1 MIFPGFPHDE
11 SPLCSCV
18 AGDNHFVKMVR
29 SCYEPVKK
37 DFLRIR
43 IRKTM
48 KVTQTPQREGE
59 TKPFLAV
66 GRFQSYKILFTTNHR
81 FRRFWIAGVISNL
94 GNWFN
99 YIAIFV
105 LLTKLTGSGSAVSW
119 FLIAKFI
126 PTTFLGPAA
135 GVIADR
141 FSRKAIMI
149 ASDLL
154 RFFIVLGYLLVRS
167 PEMVWLVYVLALVQ
181 ESIWTF
187 NDPARKASV
196 PNLCSSEELILAN
209 ALSGATWSI
218 MLAFGAALGGFVT
231 HLYGWQT
238 AIVIDAST
246 FLVSALMLAGLDL
259 PHRPPAKR
267 DKPTWH
273 DFTGVNDLREGFKYV
288 FHHKEVATLLLVKS
302 GWALSGGILV
312 LLTVF
317 GEQVFSTGG
326 SGGKSG
332 VLYSVRGLGAAIG
345 PILAWHYLGETRKD
359 MYRSISLSFFISA
372 CAYTLFSR
380 APNLIWAVPFVLLG
394 HIGGSI
400 QWVFST
406 TLLQQIVPDRFRG
419 RVFAAEMA
427 LLTLIMSLSTYFTGL
442 GLDQGL
448 SPRLLALLLALIF
461 LVPGTFW
468 MVYLR
473 MHRK

>member
-1 MIFPGFPHDE
+1 M
-11 SPLCSCV
+11 
-18 AGDNHFVKMVR
+18 
-29 SCYEPVKK
+29 
-37 DFLRIR
+37 
-43 IRKTM
+43 KTN
-48 KVTQTPQREGE
+48 KIPNPEE
-59 TKPFLAV
+59 LTKPFLAV
-66 GRFQSYKILFTTNHR
+66 GRYQSYKILFTTNPR
-81 FRRFWIAGVISNL
+81 FRRFWLAGVISHL

-105 LLTKLTGSGSAVSW
+105 LLTKLTGSGGSVSW

-141 FSRKAIMI
+141 FSRKVIMI
-149 ASDLL
+149 TADLL
-154 RFFIVLGYLLVRS
+154 RVFIVLGFLLVRK
-167 PEMVWLVYVLALVQ
+167 PEHVWLVYILALVQ

-187 NDPARKASV
+187 YDPARKASV
-196 PNLCSSEELILAN
+196 PNLCSREELILAN

-218 MLAFGAALGGFVT
+218 MLAFGAALGGFIT
-231 HLYGWQT
+231 HLYGWET

-246 FLVSALMLAGLDL
+246 FLVSAVMLAGLDL
-259 PHRPPAKR
+259 PHTPPEKKE
-267 DKPTWH
+267 KPDWH
-273 DFTGVNDLREGFKYV
+273 DLTGITDLLEGLKYV
-288 FHHKEVATLLLVKS
+288 YRHREVATLLLVKS

-326 SGGKSG
+326 QGGKSG

-345 PILAWHYLGETRKD
+345 PIMAWHYFGETRKD
-359 MYRSISLSFFISA
+359 MYRSISLSFFIA
-372 CAYTLFSR
+372 AGAYILFSR
-380 APNLIWAVPFVLLG
+380 APTLLWAVPCVLVG

-406 TLLQQIVPDRFRG
+406 TLLQQIVPDEFRG

-427 LLTLIMSLSTYFTGL
+427 LLTLILSLSTYFTGL
-442 GLDQGL
+442 GLDHGVD
-448 SPRLLALLLALIF
+448 PRLLTLRLALIF

-468 MVYLR
+468 VVYL
-473 MHRK
+473 KLNKKKSVKA

>member
-1 MIFPGFPHDE
+1 MKPDNISDHD
-11 SPLCSCV
+11 
-18 AGDNHFVKMVR
+18 D
-29 SCYEPVKK
+29 
-37 DFLRIR
+37 
-43 IRKTM
+43 
-48 KVTQTPQREGE
+48 Q
-59 TKPFLAV
+59 TKPFLAA

-81 FRRFWIAGVISNL
+81 FRRFWLAGVISHL

-105 LLTKLTGSGSAVSW
+105 LLTKLTGSGGAISW

-149 ASDLL
+149 ISDLL
-154 RFFIVLGYLLVRS
+154 RVFIVLGFLLVRR
-167 PEMVWLVYVLALVQ
+167 PEHVWLIYILALVQ

-187 NDPARKASV
+187 YDPARKASV
-196 PNLCSSEELILAN
+196 PNLCSQEELILAN

-231 HLYGWQT
+231 HLYGWET

-259 PHRPPAKR
+259 SHTPPEK
-267 DKPTWH
+267 KETPTWQ
-273 DFTGVNDLREGFKYV
+273 DFTGITDLREGFKYV
-288 FHHKEVATLLLVKS
+288 SQHKEVATLLLVKS

-312 LLTVF
+312 MLTVF

-326 SGGKSG
+326 QGGKSG
-332 VLYSVRGLGAAIG
+332 LLYSVRGLGAAIG
-345 PILAWHYLGETRKD
+345 PILAWHYFGETRKD
-359 MYRSISLSFFISA
+359 MYRSISLSFFIASG
-372 CAYTLFSR
+372 AYILFSQ
-380 APNLIWAVPFVLLG
+380 APTIFWAVPFVLLG

-406 TLLQQIVPDRFRG
+406 TLLQQIVPDQFRG

-427 LLTLIMSLSTYFTGL
+427 FLTLILSLSTYFTGL
-442 GLDQGL
+442 GLDHGVD
-448 SPRLLALLLALIF
+448 PRLLTLRLALIF
-461 LVPGTFW
+461 LLPGTFW
-468 MVYLR
+468 VIYLR
-473 MHRK
+473 LNKKNIRKV

>member
-1 MIFPGFPHDE
+1 M
-11 SPLCSCV
+11 
-18 AGDNHFVKMVR
+18 
-29 SCYEPVKK
+29 
-37 DFLRIR
+37 
-43 IRKTM
+43 
-48 KVTQTPQREGE
+48 
-59 TKPFLAV
+59 AV
-66 GRFQSYKILFTTNHR
+66 GRYQSYKTLFTANRR
-81 FRRFWIAGVISNL
+81 FRRFWLAGVISHL

-99 YIAIFV
+99 YIGIFV
-105 LLTKLTGSGSAVSW
+105 LLTKLTGSGGAVSW

-141 FSRKAIMI
+141 YSRKTIMI
-149 ASDLL
+149 TSDLL
-154 RFFIVLGYLLVRS
+154 RVFIVLAFLLVRK
-167 PEMVWLVYVLALVQ
+167 PEHVWLVYILALVQ

-187 NDPARKASV
+187 YDPARKASV
-196 PNLCSSEELILAN
+196 PNLCSPEELILAN

-231 HLYGWQT
+231 HLYGWET
-238 AIVIDAST
+238 AIVIDAAT
-246 FLVSALMLAGLDL
+246 FLVSAIMLAGLDL
-259 PHRPPAKR
+259 PHTPPEKKE
-267 DKPTWH
+267 KPSWH
-273 DFTGVNDLREGFKYV
+273 DLTGITDLREGLKYV

-326 SGGKSG
+326 QGGKSG

-345 PILAWHYLGETRKD
+345 PILAWHYFGETRKD
-359 MYRSISLSFFISA
+359 MYRSISFSFFIASG
-372 CAYTLFSR
+372 AYILFSR
-380 APNLIWAVPFVLLG
+380 APTLLWAVPFVLLG

-406 TLLQQIVPDRFRG
+406 TLLQQIVPDQFRG

-427 LLTLIMSLSTYFTGL
+427 LLTLILSLSTYFTGL
-442 GLDQGL
+442 GLDHGVD
-448 SPRLLALLLALIF
+448 PRLLTLRLALIF

-468 MVYLR
+468 VIYLR
-473 MHRK
+473 LNKTKLGKA

>member
-1 MIFPGFPHDE
+1 M
-11 SPLCSCV
+11 
-18 AGDNHFVKMVR
+18 
-29 SCYEPVKK
+29 
-37 DFLRIR
+37 
-43 IRKTM
+43 KTI
-48 KVTQTPQREGE
+48 KISNPEEQP
-59 TKPFLAV
+59 KPFLAV
-66 GRFQSYKILFTTNHR
+66 GRFQSYKILFTTNRR
-81 FRRFWIAGVISNL
+81 FRRFWLAGVISHL

-105 LLTKLTGSGSAVSW
+105 LLTKLTGSGGAVSW

-126 PTTFLGPAA
+126 PSTFLGPAA

-149 ASDLL
+149 TSDLL
-154 RFFIVLGYLLVRS
+154 RVLIVLGFLLVRR
-167 PEMVWLVYVLALVQ
+167 PEHVWLVYVLALVQ

-187 NDPARKASV
+187 NDPARQASV
-196 PNLCSSEELILAN
+196 PNLCTPEELILAN

-231 HLYGWQT
+231 NLYGWET

-259 PHRPPAKR
+259 PHTAPEK
-267 DKPTWH
+267 KETPTWH
-273 DFTGVNDLREGFKYV
+273 DYTGITALSEGFKYV
-288 FHHKEVATLLLVKS
+288 IRNKEVATLLLVKS

-326 SGGKSG
+326 EGGKSG
-332 VLYSVRGLGAAIG
+332 ILYSVRGLGAALG
-345 PILAWHYLGETRKD
+345 PILAWHYFGETKKA
-359 MYRSISLSFFISA
+359 MYRSISLSFFVSSG
-372 CAYTLFSR
+372 AYILFSQ
-380 APNLIWAVPFVLLG
+380 AATLLWAVPFVLLG

-406 TLLQQIVPDRFRG
+406 TLLQQIVPNEFRG
-419 RVFAAEMA
+419 RGFAAEMA
-427 LLTLIMSLSTYFTGL
+427 LLTLILSLSTYFTGL
-442 GLDQGL
+442 GLDHGVD
-448 SPRLLALLLALIF
+448 PRLLALRLALIF

-468 MVYLR
+468 VIYLK
-473 MHRK
+473 MNKKSIDSV